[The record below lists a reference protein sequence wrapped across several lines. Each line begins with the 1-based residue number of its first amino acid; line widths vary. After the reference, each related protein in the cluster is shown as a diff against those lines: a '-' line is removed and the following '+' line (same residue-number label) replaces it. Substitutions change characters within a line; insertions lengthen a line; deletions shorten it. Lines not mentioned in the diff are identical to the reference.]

1 MTNETL
7 VYVGSSIIVAWGV
20 AHLSPTGAIVRGFGE
35 ISEDNKKIMA
45 MESIAEGLTLIFL
58 GALPLVF
65 TILSGPQGKPA
76 DIVYLACAVM
86 LLVMA
91 VLTLL
96 TGSRTSQI
104 PYKICP
110 VIKTAVAV
118 LFILGS
124 VL

>member
-1 MTNETL
+1 MNETL
-7 VYVGSSIIVAWGV
+7 VYIGSAIIIAWGV
-20 AHLSPTGAIVRGFGE
+20 AHAIAAGPMVNGFGDISQENRRILSME
-35 ISEDNKKIMA
+35 I
-45 MESIAEGLTLIFL
+45 IAEGLTLVFL
-58 GALPLVF
+58 GALPLAF
-65 TILSGPQGKPA
+65 TILSGPLGKPA
-76 DIVYLACAVM
+76 DIVYLACAIM

-91 VLTLL
+91 LLTLL
-96 TGSRTSQI
+96 TGARTSQI

>member
-1 MTNETL
+1 MVNENL
-7 VYVGSSIIVAWGV
+7 VYIGSALIIAWGI
-20 AHLSPTGAIVRGFGE
+20 AHVTATGPIARGFGE
-35 ISEDNKKIMA
+35 LSRDNQRILV
-45 MESIAEGLTLIFL
+45 MELIAEGLALVFL
-58 GALPLVF
+58 GGLPLVF

-86 LLVMA
+86 LLAMA
-91 VLTLL
+91 LLTLL
-96 TGSRTSQI
+96 TGARTAQI

-110 VIKTAVAV
+110 VVKTAVAV

>member
-1 MTNETL
+1 MINETL
-7 VYVGSSIIVAWGV
+7 VYIGSAVIIAWGV
-20 AHLSPTGAIVRGFGE
+20 AHLIPTGAIVRGFGE

-45 MESIAEGLTLIFL
+45 MESVAEGLTLIFL
-58 GALPLVF
+58 GVLPMVF

-76 DIVYLACAVM
+76 DIVYLACAAM

-96 TGSRTSQI
+96 TGARTSQI

-110 VIKTAVAV
+110 LVKTAVAV

>member
-1 MTNETL
+1 MTNETS
-7 VYVGSSIIVAWGV
+7 VYIGSAIIIAWGV
-20 AHLSPTGAIVRGFGE
+20 AHLIPTGAIVKGFGE
-35 ISEDNKKIMA
+35 ISGDNKQILT
-45 MESIAEGLTLIFL
+45 MELLAEGMTLIFL

-76 DIVYLACAVM
+76 DIVYMACAVM

-91 VLTLL
+91 ILTLL
-96 TGSRTSQI
+96 TGARTSQI

>member
-7 VYVGSSIIVAWGV
+7 VYIGSAIIIAWGI
-20 AHLSPTGAIVRGFGE
+20 AHVVPTGAIVKGFGD
-35 ISEDNKKIMA
+35 ISKDNKKILA
-45 MESIAEGLTLIFL
+45 MESLAEGLTLIFL
-58 GALPLVF
+58 GVLPMVF

-76 DIVYLACAVM
+76 DIVYLACAAM
-86 LLVMA
+86 LLAMA

-96 TGSRTSQI
+96 TGARTSQI

-110 VIKTAVAV
+110 AVKTAVAV

-124 VL
+124 AL

>member
-1 MTNETL
+1 MLNENL
-7 VYVGSSIIVAWGV
+7 IYIGSAIIIAWGI
-20 AHLSPTGAIVRGFGE
+20 AHLIPTRAIVKGFGD
-35 ISEDNKKIMA
+35 ISGDSKKIMV
-45 MESIAEGLTLIFL
+45 MESIAEGFTLIFL
-58 GALPLVF
+58 GVLPMVF

-91 VLTLL
+91 ILTLF
-96 TGSRTSQI
+96 TGARTALI

-110 VIKTAVAV
+110 VVKTIVAV

-124 VL
+124 VY

>member
-1 MTNETL
+1 MINETL
-7 VYVGSSIIVAWGV
+7 VYIGSAVIIAWGV
-20 AHLSPTGAIVRGFGE
+20 AHLIPTGAIVRGFGE

-45 MESIAEGLTLIFL
+45 MESVAEGLTLIFL
-58 GALPLVF
+58 GVLPMVF

-76 DIVYLACAVM
+76 DIVYLACAAM

-96 TGSRTSQI
+96 TGARTSQI

-110 VIKTAVAV
+110 LVKTAAAV

>member
-7 VYVGSSIIVAWGV
+7 VYVGSSIIIAWGV
-20 AHLSPTGAIVRGFGE
+20 AHLIPTGAIVRGFGD

-96 TGSRTSQI
+96 TGSLTSQI

>member
-7 VYVGSSIIVAWGV
+7 VYVGSSIIIAWGV
-20 AHLSPTGAIVRGFGE
+20 AHLIPTGAIVRGFGE

>member
-7 VYVGSSIIVAWGV
+7 VYIGSAIIIAWGV
-20 AHLSPTGAIVRGFGE
+20 AHIFPTGAIVRGFGE
-35 ISEDNKKIMA
+35 ISEDNKKIIA

-58 GALPLVF
+58 GALPMVF

-91 VLTLL
+91 LLTLI
-96 TGSRTSQI
+96 TGARTSQI

-124 VL
+124 IL

>member
-1 MTNETL
+1 MVNETL
-7 VYVGSSIIVAWGV
+7 VYIGSSLIIAWG
-20 AHLSPTGAIVRGFGE
+20 ATHLIPTRAIVNGFGD
-35 ISEDNKKIMA
+35 ISADNKKILT
-45 MESIAEGLTLIFL
+45 MECLAEGLTLIFL
-58 GALPLVF
+58 GVLPLVF

-86 LLVMA
+86 LLAMA
-91 VLTLL
+91 LLTLL
-96 TGSRTSQI
+96 TGARTAQI

-110 VIKTAVAV
+110 VVKTAVAV

>member
-1 MTNETL
+1 MINETL
-7 VYVGSSIIVAWGV
+7 VYIGSAIIIAWGV
-20 AHLSPTGAIVRGFGE
+20 AHVVATGPMVKSFGDITQE
-35 ISEDNKKIMA
+35 NRRILV
-45 MESIAEGLTLIFL
+45 MEVVAEGLTLIFL

-65 TILSGPQGKPA
+65 TVLSGPQGKPA

-96 TGSRTSQI
+96 TGARTSQI